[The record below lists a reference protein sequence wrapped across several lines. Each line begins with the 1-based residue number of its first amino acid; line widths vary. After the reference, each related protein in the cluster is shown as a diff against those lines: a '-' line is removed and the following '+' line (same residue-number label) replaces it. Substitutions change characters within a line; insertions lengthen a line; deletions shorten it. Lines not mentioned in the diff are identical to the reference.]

1 MSDLVI
7 HVTNEQRQRIE
18 KVAQERGFKAADD
31 YLLALFELDAER
43 DPDQAYFWTR
53 QWQAGEQAADLDIAA
68 GRVKTFDTMDDLIT
82 DLMSD
87 DE

>member
-18 KVAQERGFKAADD
+18 ERARKHGFDTPSD
-31 YLLALFELDAER
+31 YLLSLVEEDS
-43 DPDQAYFWTR
+43 DQAYFWTDQR
-53 QWQAGEQAADLDIAA
+53 QAREQAADADIIA
-68 GRVKTFDTMDDLIT
+68 GRVKTIDTMDDLMT